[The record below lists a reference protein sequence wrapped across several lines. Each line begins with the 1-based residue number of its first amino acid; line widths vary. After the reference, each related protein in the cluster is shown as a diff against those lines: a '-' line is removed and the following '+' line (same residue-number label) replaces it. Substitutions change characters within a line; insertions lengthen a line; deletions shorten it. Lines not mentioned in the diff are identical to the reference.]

1 MQGVVLAG
9 SGNATLHT
17 GIEAAAS
24 ELMRQG
30 VPVWRTSRCLEGS
43 AVAGA
48 ESTVPLAMCEG
59 QVLRPMQARTEM
71 VLQVLAGVR
80 P

>member
-1 MQGVVLAG
+1 MQ
-9 SGNATLHT
+9 
-17 GIEAAAS
+17 
-24 ELMRQG
+24 QG

-48 ESTVPLAMCEG
+48 ESVVPLAMCGG